1 MPCTRCGGLLVVEVS
16 PEFQSSRMWF
26 WGRRC
31 LNCGYIEDPV
41 IRRNRQQPS
50 LAGWSR
56 AGR

>member
-1 MPCTRCGGLLVVEVS
+1 MPCTRCGGLLVVEAF
-16 PEFQSSRMWF
+16 PDCQSSRMWV

-50 LAGWSR
+50 LAG
-56 AGR
+56 